1 MTKNN
6 DSHGLT
12 VSTKYDSR
20 EIKLRGRRWRR
31 SVRWR
36 EFAEVADWFGSSMV
50 YQLEI
55 LKLFWKLW
63 IAASLRILPLWE
75 SNWRPWR
82 SWLESRVACGLVNKD
97 KHTVWVTGLLKE
109 YCIRAFHGG
118 STMAAAIIRRATAR
132 RRPWST
138 IATSDLKKSQNSVGL
153 YPTLKWYHY
162 VFDNG
167 LGGLSRRRVTTNK
180 QQELW
185 RSSLRALKFVRAL
198 TNL

>member
-75 SNWRPWR
+75 SNWKPWR
-82 SWLESRVACGLVNKD
+82 SWLESHVACGLVNKD

-109 YCIRAFHGG
+109 YCIRALNYLFVFIERHVWLFSGCPKVRQNLWTG
-118 STMAAAIIRRATAR
+118 WQ
-132 RRPWST
+132 RPCWTSKEIKKMWSKIQT
-138 IATSDLKKSQNSVGL
+138 EICLCL
-153 YPTLKWYHY
+153 YKNNRIL
-162 VFDNG
+162 
-167 LGGLSRRRVTTNK
+167 
-180 QQELW
+180 
-185 RSSLRALKFVRAL
+185 A
-198 TNL
+198 